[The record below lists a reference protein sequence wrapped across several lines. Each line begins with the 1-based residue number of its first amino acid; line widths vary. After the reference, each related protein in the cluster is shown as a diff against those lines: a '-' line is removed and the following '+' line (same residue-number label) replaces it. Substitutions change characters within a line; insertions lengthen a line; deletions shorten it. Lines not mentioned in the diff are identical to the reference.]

1 MRSRPVREAP
11 HPPAPSPTPS
21 PRPGEGE
28 RGTWIAGILILLLA
42 AACGSVK
49 SPTEPPEEPG
59 GVAPFTFSRIQ
70 AEIFTPN
77 CVKAGC
83 HDAASAQGGMVLA
96 AGQSYNQIVDV
107 PSIESSLDR
116 IEPGDPERS
125 YMVKKLRGDPDITG
139 DRMPLDQPGGLPQA
153 QIDGLIA
160 WVRAGA
166 PND

>member
-1 MRSRPVREAP
+1 MRSRPVREA
-11 HPPAPSPTPS
+11 
-21 PRPGEGE
+21 
-28 RGTWIAGILILLLA
+28 ILPLVLLL

-59 GVAPFTFSRIQ
+59 GGTAFTFSRIQ

-83 HDAASAQGGMVLA
+83 HDAASASGGQVLA
-96 AGQSYNQIVDV
+96 AGVSYSQIVNV
-107 PSIESSLDR
+107 RSTESTLDR

-125 YMVKKLRGDPDITG
+125 YMIKKLRGDPDITG
-139 DRMPLDQPGGLPQA
+139 DRMPLDRPGGLPQE
-153 QIDGLIA
+153 QIDGIMA